1 MPLDFLRKVQHAQL
15 PLSVPDSHG
24 IECLAVLEAAG
35 YVKAAI
41 PKPSKGRDTYGHQEP
56 AFLLQITDLGR
67 QAISDH

>member
-24 IECLAVLEAAG
+24 IQCLAVLKAAG

-56 AFLLQITDLGR
+56 ALLLQITDRGR
-67 QAISDH
+67 KALNE